1 MQENTAHR
9 YMIRFFRSLW
19 IWTASVLLVVF
30 WLPLLGLIWLFDEK
44 PELRRTGFWLRR
56 LGRIVG
62 RVTPWIIHIEGQE
75 NLDPNQVYL
84 IVSNHQS
91 LADIPLICYLKTD
104 TKWLAKAELFKVPLF
119 GQMLQLAGDVAV
131 ERTSPTQAA
140 RALLRCG
147 KYLRQRFSVVFFP
160 EGGRSTTGEVLPFNE
175 GAFQLAIREQVPVL
189 PLVVDGTSRALPRSS
204 FFFSE
209 SSEIWLKVLPPV
221 PVAGLDVKRGGAALR
236 DQVRQRIVDE
246 LAQLRQDHAVLRNL

>member
-1 MQENTAHR
+1 
-9 YMIRFFRSLW
+9 MIRFFRSLW
-19 IWTASVLLVVF
+19 IWTASVLLVLF
-30 WLPLLGLIWLFDEK
+30 WLPLLALIWLFDEK
-44 PELRRTGFWLRR
+44 PDLRRTGFWLRR

-104 TKWLAKAELFKVPLF
+104 TKWTA
-119 GQMLQLAGDVAV
+119 
-131 ERTSPTQAA
+131 PTQAA
-140 RALLRCG
+140 RALLRG
-147 KYLRQRFSVVFFP
+147 GQYLRQRFSVVFFP

-236 DQVRQRIVDE
+236 DQVRQSIVDE
-246 LAQLRQDHAVLRNL
+246 LARLRQDHAVLRNL

>member
-1 MQENTAHR
+1 LQDDTAPR

-19 IWTASVLLVVF
+19 IWTASVLLVLF
-30 WLPLLGLIWLFDEK
+30 WLPLLALIWLFDEK
-44 PELRRTGFWLRR
+44 PDLRRTGFWLRR

-160 EGGRSTTGEVLPFNE
+160 E
-175 GAFQLAIREQVPVL
+175 
-189 PLVVDGTSRALPRSS
+189 DGTSRALPRSS

-236 DQVRQRIVDE
+236 DQVRQSIVDE
-246 LAQLRQDHAVLRNL
+246 LARLRQDHAVLRNL